1 MISHEII
8 VNEIDKH
15 LLQAKKAKNEQEIRE
30 ALSAVR
36 ALCDVVLAK
45 SSETIARPSRPLD
58 MQMQNSQVVQAQ
70 NIQPSQQ
77 MMQTQIPASITTNKL
92 HEEDANG
99 DSIFDF

>member
-1 MISHEII
+1 MISHELI
-8 VNEIDKH
+8 VTEIDKH
-15 LLQAKKAKNEQEIRE
+15 LLQAKHAQNEQEIRE

-45 SSETIARPSRPLD
+45 SSETIARPLE
-58 MQMQNSQVVQAQ
+58 MQNSQVVQAQ
-70 NIQPSQQ
+70 NIQSSQQ
-77 MMQTQIPASITTNKL
+77 MMQTQIPAAITTNKL

>member
-1 MISHEII
+1 MISHELI
-8 VNEIDKH
+8 VTEIDKY
-15 LLQAKKAKNEQEIRE
+15 LLQAKHAQNEQEIRE

-58 MQMQNSQVVQAQ
+58 MQTSQVIQSQ

>member
-1 MISHEII
+1 MISHELI
-8 VNEIDKH
+8 VTEIDKH
-15 LLQAKKAKNEQEIRE
+15 LLQAKNARNEHEIRE

-58 MQMQNSQVVQAQ
+58 MQNSQVVQAQ

-77 MMQTQIPASITTNKL
+77 IMQTQVPASITTNKL